1 MKEILLT
8 DFEAWTLLGGVK
20 AIIHRNVQSDKGMDY
35 DVLRKFLTIQKA
47 FDPLAEALE
56 KTPNTT
62 IGDLKSKSSTYSLPT
77 FKSNEW
83 KNFVRG
89 EEAFILEKLSD
100 ESIHNNPD

>member
-1 MKEILLT
+1 MKDILLT
-8 DFEAWTLLGGVK
+8 DFEAWTLLGGVR
-20 AIIHRNVQSDKGMDY
+20 AIVQRNVQSEKGMDY
-35 DVLRKFLTIQKA
+35 DILRKFLTIQKA

-62 IGDLKSKSSTYSLPT
+62 IGDLKSKSSTYSLPA

-83 KNFVRG
+83 KALVRG

-100 ESIHNNPD
+100 EPIHNSPS

>member
-56 KTPNTT
+56 KTPNT
-62 IGDLKSKSSTYSLPT
+62 

-83 KNFVRG
+83 KNLVRG

-100 ESIHNNPD
+100 ESIHNSPS

>member
-1 MKEILLT
+1 MKDILLT
-8 DFEAWTLLGGVK
+8 DFEAWTLLGGVR
-20 AIIHRNVQSDKGMDY
+20 AIVQRNVQSEKGMDY
-35 DVLRKFLTIQKA
+35 DILRKFLTIQKA

-62 IGDLKSKSSTYSLPT
+62 IGDLKSKSSTYSLPA

-83 KNFVRG
+83 KALVRG

-100 ESIHNNPD
+100 ESIHNSPS